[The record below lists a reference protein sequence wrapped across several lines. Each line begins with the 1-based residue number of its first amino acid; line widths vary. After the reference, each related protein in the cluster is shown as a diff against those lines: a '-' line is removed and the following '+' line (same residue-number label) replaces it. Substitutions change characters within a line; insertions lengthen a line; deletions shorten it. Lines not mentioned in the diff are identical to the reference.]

1 LRNTGLGV
9 SKLYSQSKGC
19 GLESNILD
27 GNGVKAMPG
36 LIAAPDSCSIKKF
49 RKIKIAKWGT
59 NKYF

>member
-1 LRNTGLGV
+1 MLQRALVSQGV

-36 LIAAPDSCSIKKF
+36 SIAAPNSCSIKKV
-49 RKIKIAKWGT
+49 
-59 NKYF
+59 